1 MKKLL
6 TKNVPLKISGM
17 AILIWI
23 SFLVGVAWA
32 ANTKL
37 SALTELAVTPDAT
50 DEFYVNDG
58 GTSKKIQYSTLMNGA
73 SPGTLTTI
81 KEDDTGVGGA
91 DIVTLD
97 FLGADFD
104 LAETPDTEV
113 QVVIAAAI
121 ARDSELHDAV
131 TIGTA
136 NGLTLSTQRLS
147 LAAATNATPGAAT
160 AAQITALETVDGL
173 VNQSVVTASAPT
185 FTADNFSDGGSNAII
200 TTTQESNFGSAYSHV
215 SSNGSD
221 HSYIDQS
228 VTSGAS
234 PTFTTVTGDVSG
246 NAGTVTN
253 GVYRT
258 DNLSVLSSTT
268 SDQLA
273 GVISNET
280 GSGVVVFGTSPTF
293 TTSTTITDGGD
304 IDSDGIDLVTG
315 NDYQINN
322 TSVLN
327 ATTLGSAVV
336 TSSLTTVG
344 TLGSGGISSGFGAID
359 TGASNI
365 ITTGTIGASGAA
377 IANGVTATTQSASDG
392 STKVATTAYV
402 DNLIFQSLA
411 VAGLGDTTTPSV
423 LTTAETINKCISN
436 YKSSGADHVFT
447 MPAAHAAGNIIFSI
461 GDEFQ
466 VDIEP
471 NGSDL
476 FYLNGTAM
484 DADEHIQNPDDTL
497 GERIVGYCV
506 NINGTLRWMFYSSD
520 TAWVEATP

>member
-32 ANTKL
+32 ANMKL

-173 VNQSVVTASAPT
+173 VNQSVVTAAAPT

-200 TTTQESNFGSAYSHV
+200 TL
-215 SSNGSD
+215 
-221 HSYIDQS
+221 
-228 VTSGAS
+228 
-234 PTFTTVTGDVSG
+234 
-246 NAGTVTN
+246 
-253 GVYRT
+253 R
-258 DNLSVLSSTT
+258 
-268 SDQLA
+268 
-273 GVISNET
+273 
-280 GSGVVVFGTSPTF
+280 
-293 TTSTTITDGGD
+293 
-304 IDSDGIDLVTG
+304 
-315 NDYQINN
+315 
-322 TSVLN
+322 
-327 ATTLGSAVV
+327 
-336 TSSLTTVG
+336 
-344 TLGSGGISSGFGAID
+344 
-359 TGASNI
+359 
-365 ITTGTIGASGAA
+365 
-377 IANGVTATTQSASDG
+377 
-392 STKVATTAYV
+392 K
-402 DNLIFQSLA
+402 NLILVPHIHTYQA
-411 VAGLGDTTTPSV
+411 TVV
-423 LTTAETINKCISN
+423 ITAIS
-436 YKSSGADHVFT
+436 T
-447 MPAAHAAGNIIFSI
+447 
-461 GDEFQ
+461 
-466 VDIEP
+466 
-471 NGSDL
+471 
-476 FYLNGTAM
+476 
-484 DADEHIQNPDDTL
+484 NP
-497 GERIVGYCV
+497 
-506 NINGTLRWMFYSSD
+506 
-520 TAWVEATP
+520 